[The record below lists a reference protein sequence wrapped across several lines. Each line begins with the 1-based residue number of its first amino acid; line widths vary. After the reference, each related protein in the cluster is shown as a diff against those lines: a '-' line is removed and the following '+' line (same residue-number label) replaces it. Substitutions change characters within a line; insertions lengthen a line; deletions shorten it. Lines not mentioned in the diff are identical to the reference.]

1 MLMTVHDGDGEQVW
15 GHSVLMVLDIPV
27 EEPDEFVVFGYV
39 IPEAGLPIVAAATGL
54 LFMIFIVSM
63 VALIQRRRRRYDD
76 EYYDEEDEDE
86 VEQAPAEQQV
96 QAVVP
101 LAQAQPEEQQQAA
114 AGMEQQPQAQQWTDQ
129 QVHEWQQQ
137 QAAQHAHVLDQQTAR
152 PAGQSDLQGAFG
164 SLGVSETQ
172 RAEEESMSMDP
183 TKAAELLGE
192 GEVETTEP
200 QQEDDSV
207 TDSEGAQE
215 PSASE
220 AEQEGEEP
228 RAAEPSL
235 PAVDCAFCSATLTHE
250 DQWSE
255 CPDCGVYAH
264 AACQEGQVVCAR
276 CGSRM

>member
-1 MLMTVHDGDGEQVW
+1 
-15 GHSVLMVLDIPV
+15 
-27 EEPDEFVVFGYV
+27 
-39 IPEAGLPIVAAATGL
+39 
-54 LFMIFIVSM
+54 
-63 VALIQRRRRRYDD
+63 
-76 EYYDEEDEDE
+76 
-86 VEQAPAEQQV
+86 
-96 QAVVP
+96 
-101 LAQAQPEEQQQAA
+101 
-114 AGMEQQPQAQQWTDQ
+114 
-129 QVHEWQQQ
+129 
-137 QAAQHAHVLDQQTAR
+137 
-152 PAGQSDLQGAFG
+152 
-164 SLGVSETQ
+164 
-172 RAEEESMSMDP
+172 MDP
-183 TKAAELLGE
+183 TKGAELLGK

-220 AEQEGEEP
+220 TEQEGEEP